1 MEYLLLFFSH
11 GDKSIFSPIS
21 LLKIKYETLFDSPIF
36 IIFINNIV
44 NCIFIKFEFDSL
56 NFWKQVS
63 KSKLVINQHNI
74 KTKVDLTFDL

>member
-1 MEYLLLFFSH
+1 M
-11 GDKSIFSPIS
+11 
-21 LLKIKYETLFDSPIF
+21 KIKYETLFDSPIF

-44 NCIFIKFEFDSL
+44 NCIFIKFEFDSF

-74 KTKVDLTFDL
+74 KTKVDLTFDLEKYNKLLYYYYQKKSRN

>member
-1 MEYLLLFFSH
+1 MNTSIPSFANFSVYSISILSYCSNGIFIVIFSH

-56 NFWKQVS
+56 HF
-63 KSKLVINQHNI
+63 
-74 KTKVDLTFDL
+74 